1 MKKGRLLVLGLIL
14 ALAGCASMEA
24 KKRDEALEM
33 SVKAYGA
40 ALRWGQF
47 EAAAKYRLPR
57 RPVAERLDP
66 ARLEGIRVTA
76 YEIGDQVVSK
86 DQTEVLVSAW
96 ISYYHESI
104 GKVRTLQDEQVWW
117 FDERQGRWFLDDDL
131 PDFLGD
137 YERSR

>member
-1 MKKGRLLVLGLIL
+1 MVL
-14 ALAGCASMEA
+14 ALSGCASMES
-24 KKRDEALEM
+24 KKREEALEM
-33 SVKAYGA
+33 SVKAYGS

-47 EAAAKYRLPR
+47 EAAAKYRVPR

-66 ARLEGIRVTA
+66 ASLEGIRVTA

-117 FDERQGRWFLDDDL
+117 FDARQGRWFLDDDL
-131 PDFLGD
+131 PDFLRD